1 MAGARQPLKLVED
14 KGKKHLTKAEIEQRE
29 KTEVTAPTA
38 KKPKPPKYLSDDLK
52 KKHRAIGKQLIA
64 LGIFTDLDNDV
75 LARYLIAEQE
85 YLATS
90 DMLNLAIASKNVPG
104 MDELSRIHARFYS
117 QCAAAARDLGLTIS
131 SRCKLV
137 LPEAPREEPD
147 AMTQMLAARRRA

>member
-1 MAGARQPLKLVED
+1 MAGQRQPLELV
-14 KGKKHLTKAEIEQRE
+14 KNNKRKHLTKAEIKQRE
-29 KTEVTAPTA
+29 ETEVKAPA
-38 KKPKPPKYLSDDLK
+38 AQKPKPPKYLSDELK

-64 LGIFTDLDNDV
+64 LGIFSNLDNDV

-90 DMLNLAIASKNVPG
+90 EMLNQAIATKNVPG
-104 MDELSRIHARFYS
+104 MDELSRIQSRFYS

-137 LPEAPREEPD
+137 VPQAAKEDPD
-147 AMTQMLAARRRA
+147 AMSQMLAARRRA